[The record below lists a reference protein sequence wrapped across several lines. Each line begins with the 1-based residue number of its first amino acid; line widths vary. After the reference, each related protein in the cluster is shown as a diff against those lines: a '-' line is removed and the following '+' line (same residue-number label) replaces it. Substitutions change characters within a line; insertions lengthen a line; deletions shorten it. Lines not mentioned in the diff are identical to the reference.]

1 VVPEQGYP
9 EKKVSQITVRIGWP
23 EWAFAACLVGW
34 FLASNANPTSGATGV
49 LSIAASVLFVVV
61 TVRLFRPFLRTALW
75 RVRNR
80 LLAAYFFIGFVPL
93 VLSLTLVGLGAY
105 LVAGQ
110 LSIFLITSEL
120 DRQTAYLQGP
130 LEFLAR
136 DEARPQALSQPLQG
150 HLQERYPELEV
161 HTVDAPKNWPD
172 GHGLVVRK
180 GRLHGWAQ
188 VSREG
193 GRVFGMFPIT
203 EEYLGK
209 LAPYLGETR
218 MLSLDQD
225 HPEQGNVARKRG
237 FSSASSE
244 NRLPPAVNS
253 MDVVIFSVSSVPAQQ
268 WEDPNQTEQEYLSIL
283 TRPSAL
289 WRTMVGRRASFASDW
304 VQVTFYGV
312 AILFLIALAIA
323 LWVGLSI
330 TSKVTG
336 AVQGLYEG
344 TQRVRAGDFTHRIE
358 RTSPDQLGA
367 LATSF
372 NEMTSDLQ
380 RLVEVEKERERLHGE
395 LEIAREVQ
403 NQLYP
408 RSVPDSRVLRITAS
422 CHPARMVSG
431 DFYDYSRIEGGRIAI
446 SMGDVAGKGI
456 SAALLMSTL
465 QSSFRTQL
473 RSCGERPKPSELVTQ
488 LNRHIHAF
496 TSPEK
501 FATFFFGLFDENE
514 GVLMYT
520 NAGHLPPMLIR
531 RGEVKRLTV
540 NGMVLGAFSFAKF
553 EEDRLEMEPGDLIF
567 FFTDGITEPENDY
580 GEMFGEERLADL
592 LRRSAHLPEAEILD
606 KVIAAAKQWGGKEEL
621 QDDMTALVLR
631 RI

>member
-1 VVPEQGYP
+1 VPEPGYP
-9 EKKVSQITVRIGWP
+9 EKKFTAVTVRVGWP
-23 EWAFAACLVGW
+23 EWAFLVCFAGW
-34 FLASNANPTSGATGV
+34 FLLSRTSPASGGAGF
-49 LSIAASVLFVVV
+49 LSLAASILFVVV
-61 TVRLFRPFLRTALW
+61 AVRLFRPLLQTALW

-93 VLSLTLVGLGAY
+93 VLSLTLVALGAY

-136 DEARPQALSQPLQG
+136 EATRPEVLSQPLQG
-150 HLQERYPELEV
+150 HLSERYPELEV
-161 HTVDAPKNWPD
+161 HAADAPKNWPD

-193 GRVFGMFPIT
+193 RRVFGMFPIT
-203 EEYLGK
+203 EEYLGRM
-209 LAPYLGETR
+209 APYLGETR
-218 MLSLDQD
+218 MLSLDDD
-225 HPEQGNVARKRG
+225 HPEQGNVARKKG
-237 FSSASSE
+237 LNAAANE

-253 MDVVIFSVSSVPAQQ
+253 LDLVIFSVSSVPAQQ
-268 WEDPNQTEQEYLSIL
+268 WENPTQTEQEYLSIL

-289 WRTMVGRRASFASDW
+289 WRTMVGQRASFASDW

-323 LWVGLSI
+323 LYVGLSI

-336 AVQGLYEG
+336 AVHGLYEG
-344 TQRVRAGDFTHRIE
+344 TQRVRAGDFAHRIE

-408 RSVPDSRVLRITAS
+408 RSVPDSKALRITAS

-431 DFYDYSRIEGGRIAI
+431 DFYDYSRIEGGKIAI

-501 FATFFFGLFDENE
+501 FATFFFGLFDEGE
-514 GVLMYT
+514 GVLNYT

-531 RGEVKRLTV
+531 GGEVMRLNV
-540 NGMVLGAFSFAKF
+540 NGIVLGAFSFAKY
-553 EEDRLEMEPGDLIF
+553 EEDRLEMKPGDLIF

-580 GEMFGEERLADL
+580 GEMFGEDRLAEL
-592 LRRSAHLPEAEILD
+592 LRRSAHLPEAEILE